1 MTLSRN
7 VGLLLLLLGACSKP
21 FAFRDNP
28 GCFEVHVK
36 EAVDLYE
43 VRKPLYS
50 ELSRG
55 RSAIDL
61 WILTFMQKLNL
72 PKARNFD
79 ARATDL
85 RARGVEGLGCNEF
98 VSMSGVAAFQKN
110 LVPQAHEQA
119 LSLDVSELS
128 QALTQQLKAGKYR
141 ELILRV
147 DLELDTLKSSPHFN
161 CLVRHF
167 LESIA
172 RAADL
177 LPRYQGQITSLPL
190 DDASRAKLLEDVR
203 SWSDDFIDL
212 HISVLGTAKFLD
224 RRVEGLQ
231 KEGLA
236 LFCQDLPHIP
246 KYVPS
251 PQAL

>member
-7 VGLLLLLLGACSKP
+7 VGLLLLLVGACSNP
-21 FAFRDNP
+21 FAFRENP

-72 PKARNFD
+72 PKARDFD
-79 ARATDL
+79 ARAAAL

-98 VSMSGVAAFQKN
+98 VSMSGVPAFQKS

-119 LSLDVSELS
+119 LRLDVSELS
-128 QALTQQLKAGKYR
+128 QALTQQLKAGKHR

-147 DLELDTLKSSPHFN
+147 DLELDALKSSPHFN

-177 LPRYQGQITSLPL
+177 LPRYQEQIASFGL
-190 DDASRAKLLEDVR
+190 DDASRTKLLEDVGV
-203 SWSDDFIDL
+203 WSDDFIDL

-246 KYVPS
+246 KYVSS